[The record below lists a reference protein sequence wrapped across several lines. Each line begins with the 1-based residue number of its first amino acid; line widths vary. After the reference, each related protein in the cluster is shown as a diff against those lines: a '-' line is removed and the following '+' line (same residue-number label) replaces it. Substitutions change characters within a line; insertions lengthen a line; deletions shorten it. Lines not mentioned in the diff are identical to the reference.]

1 MPVEKWVEVKQYLKV
16 IRRSYWDDPKIQQ
29 LIDDL
34 EPLLVDLAKEI
45 DYLKKERDA
54 HEVRG

>member
-1 MPVEKWVEVKQYLKV
+1 MGMKKWVEVKQYLKV
-16 IRRSYWDDPKIQQ
+16 IRRGYWDDPKIQQ

-45 DYLKKERDA
+45 DYLKKERDG
-54 HEVRG
+54 RGDC

>member
-1 MPVEKWVEVKQYLKV
+1 MEKWVEVKQYLKV